1 MRTHLGGIEENI
13 EETSRRHRGDI
24 ELYWEVQS
32 IAIIVP
38 SGIHIVQ
45 FVDQNNNVIEVKKV
59 VR

>member
-1 MRTHLGGIEENI
+1 MVKVWNVNGLLLDEF
-13 EETSRRHRGDI
+13 
-24 ELYWEVQS
+24 LYSSEHEDY
-32 IAIIVP
+32 AYP